1 MKKIIFGIL
10 IVCILINTAIA
21 QVKQG
26 SILIR
31 NADIFDGKN
40 KEVKK
45 GHSILIEGN
54 TIKLIGA
61 NINPP
66 DNTQIIDA
74 KGAMLIPGIVGA
86 HEHLMLQ
93 VSSFD
98 FVAADSRYLA
108 YVATRTAKQYLM
120 NGWTSVRDASGN
132 TFSLKGAIDNN
143 VIVGPRIFPSGAMIS
158 QTSGH
163 SDGRLPSNPSS
174 FSGGRP
180 SNLQL
185 FGDLVIADGESEVLK
200 AAREQLRM
208 GATQIKIAVGGGT
221 ASAADPLDVVQY
233 TNAEIRAA
241 VQAAADYNTYVLA
254 HVYNSKGIKRAIANG
269 VKSIEHANMI
279 DKETLQL
286 MKDKNVWLSAQVMGF
301 TPTNTD
307 GLTQEQIKKLNQ
319 ANNKLDSM
327 FKLLKKH
334 KFNRIGFGTD
344 IINSPD
350 LIKRINEEFTQR
362 TQWFSNFEIMKQA
375 TYNSGQILN
384 MSHRNS
390 PGKIGVIEEGAL
402 ADILLVNGN
411 LLEDISIITKPDKN
425 LLLIMKDGKVYKNIL

>member
-1 MKKIIFGIL
+1 
-10 IVCILINTAIA
+10 
-21 QVKQG
+21 
-26 SILIR
+26 
-31 NADIFDGKN
+31 
-40 KEVKK
+40 
-45 GHSILIEGN
+45 
-54 TIKLIGA
+54 
-61 NINPP
+61 
-66 DNTQIIDA
+66 
-74 KGAMLIPGIVGA
+74 
-86 HEHLMLQ
+86 
-93 VSSFD
+93 
-98 FVAADSRYLA
+98 
-108 YVATRTAKQYLM
+108 
-120 NGWTSVRDASGN
+120 
-132 TFSLKGAIDNN
+132 
-143 VIVGPRIFPSGAMIS
+143 
-158 QTSGH
+158 
-163 SDGRLPSNPSS
+163 
-174 FSGGRP
+174 
-180 SNLQL
+180 
-185 FGDLVIADGESEVLK
+185 
-200 AAREQLRM
+200 
-208 GATQIKIAVGGGT
+208 
-221 ASAADPLDVVQY
+221 
-233 TNAEIRAA
+233 
-241 VQAAADYNTYVLA
+241 
-254 HVYNSKGIKRAIANG
+254 
-269 VKSIEHANMI
+269 MI